1 MYKRRFVIGILGLLT
16 TVSLLLQSDYRNAIF
31 SYDSAF
37 LTPRKQMKAAIL
49 NEMGRSRPYGNSKP
63 LVVEDV
69 DLEPPG
75 PGELLIKI
83 KATGLCHSDLSV
95 VNGDRPRPMPMVLGH
110 EAAGEVVECGAG
122 VTDLKPGDHVVLAFV
137 PSCGSCLPCM
147 EGRPGL
153 CEPGA
158 RANGAGTLLSGA
170 RRLRFHNEPV
180 YHHIG
185 VSGYAEYAV
194 VSRRS
199 AIKVDASLPAHEAAL
214 FGCAVLTGV
223 GAVINTAK
231 VPAGSSVAV
240 VGLGGVGLSAL
251 LATIL
256 VGAGEIV
263 AVDTNSQKL
272 EVASRLGATKTVK
285 VGPDAIKEVRDL
297 TNGGVDFA
305 FEMASSVPALQ
316 LAFDITRRGGTTVT
330 ASLPHPEHR
339 FSIPAVLLAAEER
352 VLKGSYIGSCVPAR
366 DIPRYISLYQRGKL
380 PVDKL
385 LSEIVSI
392 DELNEAFDRLADGKS
407 IRQVM
412 TI

>member
-1 MYKRRFVIGILGLLT
+1 MPFAP
-16 TVSLLLQSDYRNAIF
+16 Q
-31 SYDSAF
+31 
-37 LTPRKQMKAAIL
+37 KQMKAAIL
-49 NEMGRSRPYGNSKP
+49 NEMGRARPYANSKP
-63 LVVEDV
+63 LVVEEV
-69 DLEPPG
+69 DLDPPG

-95 VNGDRPRPMPMVLGH
+95 VNGDRPRPMPMILGH

-122 VTDLKPGDHVVLAFV
+122 VSDLKPGDQVVLAFV

-170 RRLRFHNEPV
+170 RRLRFHKEPI

-185 VSGYAEYAV
+185 VSGYAEFAV

-231 VPAGSSVAV
+231 VPAGCSVAV

-251 LATIL
+251 LAANL
-256 VGAGEIV
+256 VGAAEIV
-263 AVDTNSQKL
+263 AVDTNPQKL
-272 EVASRLGATKTVK
+272 EVALRLGATKAVK
-285 VGPDAIKEVRDL
+285 VGPEATKEVRDL

-305 FEMASSVPALQ
+305 MEMASSVPALQ
-316 LAFDITRRGGTTVT
+316 LAFDITKRGGTTVT
-330 ASLPHPEHR
+330 ASLPHPDHR
-339 FSIPAVLLAAEER
+339 LSIPAVLLAAEER
-352 VLKGSYIGSCVPAR
+352 VLKGSYLGSCVPAR

-380 PVDKL
+380 PVDQL

-392 DELNEAFDRLADGKS
+392 GELNEAFDRLAEGKS

-412 TI
+412 RI

>member
-1 MYKRRFVIGILGLLT
+1 
-16 TVSLLLQSDYRNAIF
+16 
-31 SYDSAF
+31 
-37 LTPRKQMKAAIL
+37 MKAAIL
-49 NEMGRSRPYGNSKP
+49 NEMGRSRPYANSKP
-63 LVVEDV
+63 LVVEEVELD
-69 DLEPPG
+69 PPG

-83 KATGLCHSDLSV
+83 GATGLCHSDLSV

-110 EAAGEVVECGAG
+110 EAAGEVMECGPG
-122 VTDLKPGDHVVLAFV
+122 VTDLKPGDQVVMAFV
-137 PSCGSCLPCM
+137 PSCGSCLPCL

-170 RRLRFHNEPV
+170 RRLHFQKKPIN
-180 YHHIG
+180 HHIG
-185 VSGYAEYAV
+185 VSGYAEFAV

-199 AIKVDASLPAHEAAL
+199 AIKVDATLPAHEAAL

-223 GAVINTAK
+223 GAVVNTAK
-231 VPAGSSVAV
+231 IPAGCSVAV

-251 LATIL
+251 LAANL

-263 AVDTNSQKL
+263 AVDSVQEKL
-272 EVASRLGATKTVK
+272 DVASGLGATKTVK
-285 VGPDAIKEVRDL
+285 AGSATAKEVRDL
-297 TNGGVDFA
+297 TGGGVDFA

-316 LAFDITRRGGTTVT
+316 LAFDITKRGGTTVT

-339 FSIPAVLLAAEER
+339 FSFPAVLLAAEER
-352 VLKGSYIGSCVPAR
+352 ILKGSYLGSCVPAR

-385 LSEIVSI
+385 LSEIISLE
-392 DELNEAFDRLADGKS
+392 ELNEGFDRLADGRS

-412 TI
+412 AFR

>member
-1 MYKRRFVIGILGLLT
+1 LANPK
-16 TVSLLLQSDYRNAIF
+16 
-31 SYDSAF
+31 
-37 LTPRKQMKAAIL
+37 KQMKAAIL
-49 NEMGRSRPYGNSKP
+49 NEMGRSRPYANSKP

-69 DLEPPG
+69 HLDPPG

-95 VNGDRPRPMPMVLGH
+95 INGDRPRPMPMILGH
-110 EAAGEVVECGAG
+110 EAAGEVEECGAG
-122 VTDLKPGDHVVLAFV
+122 VTDLKPGDQVVLAFV

-170 RRLRFHNEPV
+170 RRLTFHQEPI

-199 AIKVDASLPAHEAAL
+199 AIKVDSSLPAHEAAL

-240 VGLGGVGLSAL
+240 VGLGGVGLSSL
-251 LATIL
+251 LAANL
-256 VGAGEIV
+256 VGAAEIV
-263 AVDTNSQKL
+263 AVDTNLQKL

-285 VGPDAIKEVRDL
+285 AGPDAVKEIRDL

-316 LAFDITRRGGTTVT
+316 LAFDITKRGGTTVT

-352 VLKGSYIGSCVPAR
+352 TLKGSYVGSCVPAR
-366 DIPRYISLYQRGKL
+366 DIPRFISLYQQGKL

-385 LSEIVSI
+385 LSEIVSLE
-392 DELNEAFDRLADGKS
+392 ELNEAFDRLAEGKS

-412 TI
+412 TFH

>member
-1 MYKRRFVIGILGLLT
+1 LITVFVLL
-16 TVSLLLQSDYRNAIF
+16 SCSFRNANF
-31 SYDSAF
+31 SEDNASAP
-37 LTPRKQMKAAIL
+37 PRKQMKAAIL
-49 NEMGRSRPYGNSKP
+49 NQMGLARPYANSKP

-69 DLEPPG
+69 DLDPPG
-75 PGELLIKI
+75 RGELLIKI

-95 VNGDRPRPMPMVLGH
+95 INGDRPRPMPMILGH
-110 EAAGEVVECGAG
+110 EAAGEVEECGAG
-122 VTDLKPGDHVVLAFV
+122 VTDLKPGDQVVLTFV

-147 EGRPGL
+147 EGRPAL

-158 RANGAGTLLSGA
+158 RANGSGTLLSGE
-170 RRLRFHNEPV
+170 RRLRVREIPIN
-180 YHHIG
+180 HHIG

-231 VPAGSSVAV
+231 IPGGSSVAV

-251 LATIL
+251 LAANL
-256 VGAGEIV
+256 VGAAEII
-263 AVDTNSQKL
+263 AVDTNAQKL
-272 EVASRLGATKTVK
+272 EVASRLGATRTVK

-297 TNGGVDFA
+297 TGGGVDFA
-305 FEMASSVPALQ
+305 LEMASSVPALQ
-316 LAFDITRRGGTTVT
+316 LAFDITKRGGTTVT

-352 VLKGSYIGSCVPAR
+352 TVKGSYLGSCVPAR

-380 PVDKL
+380 PVDQL
-385 LSEIVSI
+385 LSEIVAI
-392 DELNEAFDRLADGKS
+392 GELNEAFDRLAEGKS

-412 TI
+412 TMEPKLRK